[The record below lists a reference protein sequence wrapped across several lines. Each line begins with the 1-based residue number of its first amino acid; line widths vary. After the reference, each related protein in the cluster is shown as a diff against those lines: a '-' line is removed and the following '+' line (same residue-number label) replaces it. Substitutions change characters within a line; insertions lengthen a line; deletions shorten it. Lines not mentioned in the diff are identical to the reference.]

1 MGIQRSQSIL
11 AESVME
17 ASMLR
22 DKQAIANQNMELTR
36 KKQRERAKKKL
47 ARRLKARETAFVA
60 PAVVHM
66 VASPSPSP
74 HLRENEN
81 GDVSNHNHNHNHNE
95 NDNRILRCVLG
106 ADKSDKENIVKVRP
120 AQLERQ
126 HSRSGGRG
134 TGSRISVRHSRSSIF
149 KRRES
154 AMLEHQHTQQIQ
166 RLSLENNDTNDNSIL
181 DSTISTSLESQFKP
195 AKLNVLETQRRMSR
209 RASGIVYDLV
219 QAQQDAILQQQI
231 ELADRK
237 TEMYVRLNARL
248 KNRQLVDE
256 ILASSEE
263 EDNYTS
269 SEVDVASVESVSADG
284 SIKDT
289 VVVTKVIERKKK
301 VRYQKPQKRKT
312 KVTKNRNTWKTKGS
326 NKIQK
331 SKTSRKT
338 KSNEANT
345 TLSAAHLKDLVLSE
359 TVYDDEDLDEEH
371 YDMIDKDSE
380 SESN

>member
-1 MGIQRSQSIL
+1 
-11 AESVME
+11 
-17 ASMLR
+17 
-22 DKQAIANQNMELTR
+22 
-36 KKQRERAKKKL
+36 
-47 ARRLKARETAFVA
+47 
-60 PAVVHM
+60 
-66 VASPSPSP
+66 
-74 HLRENEN
+74 
-81 GDVSNHNHNHNHNE
+81 
-95 NDNRILRCVLG
+95 
-106 ADKSDKENIVKVRP
+106 
-120 AQLERQ
+120 
-126 HSRSGGRG
+126 
-134 TGSRISVRHSRSSIF
+134 
-149 KRRES
+149 
-154 AMLEHQHTQQIQ
+154 MLEHQHTQQIQ
-166 RLSLENNDTNDNSIL
+166 RLSLENNDNDNSIL

-269 SEVDVASVESVSADG
+269 SEVDVASIESVSADG

-312 KVTKNRNTWKTKGS
+312 KVTKNGNVWKTKGS

-338 KSNEANT
+338 KSNKVKT
-345 TLSAAHLKDLVLSE
+345 TLPVAHLKDFVLSE
-359 TVYDDEDLDEEH
+359 PVYDDEELDEEH
-371 YDMIDKDSE
+371 DDIIDKDSE
-380 SESN
+380 SESS

>member
-1 MGIQRSQSIL
+1 MLIL
-11 AESVME
+11 RIDYYLHDSYPG
-17 ASMLR
+17 R
-22 DKQAIANQNMELTR
+22 I
-36 KKQRERAKKKL
+36 
-47 ARRLKARETAFVA
+47 
-60 PAVVHM
+60 HY
-66 VASPSPSP
+66 
-74 HLRENEN
+74 
-81 GDVSNHNHNHNHNE
+81 NHNE

-120 AQLERQ
+120 AQLEHQ
-126 HSRSGGRG
+126 HSRSGG
-134 TGSRISVRHSRSSIF
+134 TGSRISVRHSHSSIF

-181 DSTISTSLESQFKP
+181 DSTVSTSLESQFKP

-219 QAQQDAILQQQI
+219 QAQQDAMLQQQI

-269 SEVDVASVESVSADG
+269 SEVDVASIESVSADG

-312 KVTKNRNTWKTKGS
+312 KVTKNGNVWKTKGS

-338 KSNEANT
+338 KSNKVKT
-345 TLSAAHLKDLVLSE
+345 TLPVAHLKDFVLSE
-359 TVYDDEDLDEEH
+359 PVYDDEELDEEH
-371 YDMIDKDSE
+371 DDIIDKDSE
-380 SESN
+380 SESS